1 VTRSEQGRLLG
12 AALREAIVNVEVYVF
27 GSWTRDRCARDV
39 DLLIVYEETRSTDPE
54 ISNLRRRMQQEVW
67 RVMRLP
73 AHITALTV
81 EEARETNFVTL
92 ERCITLARF
101 SAESILPGRP
111 MSGAKSG
118 L

>member
-1 VTRSEQGRLLG
+1 MSSARGR
-12 AALREAIVNVEVYVF
+12 AIASLEM
-27 GSWTRDRCARDV
+27 WTCS
-39 DLLIVYEETRSTDPE
+39 LCTEETRSTDPE